1 MSSETYYDDF
11 LYPILYR
18 EGNIFEFF
26 DKIFDFLYRRTDF
39 FKFKDESST
48 LGLADG
54 EAEKIVRT
62 VFCKYMEKAVAE
74 HRSQIISD
82 VEPVPLDFV
91 AEETVVTTSNPE
103 CDAVPLTP
111 SIEECVDSKKA
122 EIPVR
127 REEDET
133 DPKVPIMD
141 PDSYNGA
148 CYDDYS
154 WAQTIRDAD
163 IHIKVPANVT
173 SGKQVRVNIQHAHVK
188 VELMKNNEW
197 STLKEGDLS
206 WRINVEES
214 TWTLV
219 PGEEI
224 HICLQKIQERW
235 WDSFFIGEP
244 KINLRAI
251 DPSIP
256 YEDLD
261 QESQAKIE
269 ELMYNEHLK
278 RLGKPTI
285 QQSKIQNILKDAWD
299 RDGSPFKGQ
308 PFDPSVLDAS
318 SANGSI

>member
-1 MSSETYYDDF
+1 
-11 LYPILYR
+11 
-18 EGNIFEFF
+18 
-26 DKIFDFLYRRTDF
+26 TDF

-48 LGLADG
+48 VGLADG

-74 HRSQIISD
+74 HRSQVIPD

-91 AEETVVTTSNPE
+91 AEETVVTTSNPA
-103 CDAVPLTP
+103 CDAVP
-111 SIEECVDSKKA
+111 SVVSEEKSFGTKKKEA
-122 EIPVR
+122 SAR
-127 REEDET
+127 REEDKT
-133 DPKVPIMD
+133 DPKVSLMD

-148 CYDDYS
+148 CYEGYS
-154 WAQTIRDAD
+154 WAQTIRDTD
-163 IHIKVPANVT
+163 IHIKVPAYVT
-173 SGKQVRVNIQHAHVK
+173 SGKQVRVTIQHTHIK
-188 VELMKNNEW
+188 VELLKDDEW
-197 STLKEGDLS
+197 SILKEGDLS
-206 WRINVEES
+206 CRINLEES

-224 HICLQKIQERW
+224 HMCLQKMQERW
-235 WDSFFIGEP
+235 WDSFFLGEP

-261 QESQAKIE
+261 RESQAKIQ

-285 QQSKIQNILKDAWD
+285 QQSKIQDILKDAWD

-308 PFDPSVLDAS
+308 PFDPSVVDMS
-318 SANGSI
+318 TANGSI